1 VSTDVSFSF
10 GGDGSTISVDTDLDN
25 IRVKELPRLELAI
38 TEYPKLEAEAAL
50 SIKELPRIEAEA
62 SLAIKEL
69 PRIEGDASL
78 SIKELPR
85 IELDANSKVDANL
98 NIAIKELP
106 DTRVHLPA
114 HYQMGFSLFGY
125 EIWKLSL
132 CGETQMINEKYVPRA
147 AELSCE

>member
-25 IRVKELPRLELAI
+25 IHVKELPRLELAV
-38 TEYPKLEAEAAL
+38 TEYPKIEVETAL
-50 SIKELPRIEAEA
+50 SIKELPRIEA
-62 SLAIKEL
+62 
-69 PRIEGDASL
+69 DTSL

-85 IELDANSKVDANL
+85 IELDTTSKLDANF

-114 HYQMGFSLFGY
+114 HYQVGFSLFGY
-125 EIWKLSL
+125 EVWKLSL
-132 CGETQMINEKYVPRA
+132 CGETQMINEKYVPRPT
-147 AELSCE
+147 ELCK

>member
-25 IRVKELPRLELAI
+25 IHVKELPRLELAV
-38 TEYPKLEAEAAL
+38 TEYPKIEVDTAL
-50 SIKELPRIEAEA
+50 SIKELPRIEA
-62 SLAIKEL
+62 
-69 PRIEGDASL
+69 DASL

-85 IELDANSKVDANL
+85 IELDTASKVDANF

-114 HYQMGFSLFGY
+114 HYQVGFSLFGY

-132 CGETQMINEKYVPRA
+132 CGETQMINEKYVPRRT
-147 AELSCE
+147 ELCE

>member
-25 IRVKELPRLELAI
+25 IHVKELPRLELAM
-38 TEYPKLEAEAAL
+38 TEFPKIEMDTAL
-50 SIKELPRIEAEA
+50 SIKELPRIEA
-62 SLAIKEL
+62 
-69 PRIEGDASL
+69 DTSL

-85 IELDANSKVDANL
+85 IESETAVSVKEFPRIELDTTSKVDASV
-98 NIAIKELP
+98 NIVVKELP

-114 HYQMGFSLFGY
+114 HYHVGFSLFGY

-132 CGETQMINEKYVPRA
+132 CGETQMINEKYVPRRT
-147 AELSCE
+147 ELSCE